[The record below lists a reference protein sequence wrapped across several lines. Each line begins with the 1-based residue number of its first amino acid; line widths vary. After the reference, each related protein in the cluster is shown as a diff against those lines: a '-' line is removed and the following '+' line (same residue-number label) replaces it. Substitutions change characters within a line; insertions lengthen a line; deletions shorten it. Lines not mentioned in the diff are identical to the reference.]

1 MKNLRKA
8 LLTVVGTAT
17 LLIGTTTFANVTG
30 TVTLPDGTKPETTYV
45 DISKYEMLRADG
57 TGPTIGSILVTKDSD
72 INMDMANTNP
82 ILNMWKSEAQPN
94 FKDHWL
100 LKVKAEKDGIEYVSE
115 IKTVDGKP
123 FNAKL
128 NKVYPVEFYVRDTHG
143 NVISNSR
150 VRGLNDAVWIG
161 TNSDT
166 VEDHTS
172 IYGKQY
178 KPGNYKFTLKADGF
192 KDKEVTVT
200 VNNYR
205 TKVNVVMEAV
215 NPVTVT
221 GKMTLEDGTAV
232 TNSMIER
239 KVANNERFR
248 LHNINLN
255 EKGEFKIQM
264 QSGTSFEVATAT
276 TPVLLTDGIYYQDAS
291 GNNKVTSN
299 TTMDKVLKPFHSQ
312 IFNIT
317 TKDGK
322 ALEASVKVTV
332 DGKAYTLTKA
342 TTENNYYLTS
352 LLSAGTHKVKV
363 EAEGYKPVET
373 EIKVSAIDKQGTT
386 LDTYE
391 IKLEK

>member
-30 TVTLPDGTKPETTYV
+30 TVTLPDGTKPETTLV
-45 DISKYEMLRADG
+45 DVSKIKRISDG
-57 TGPTIGSILVTKDSD
+57 GKLSTAGSKLLMEHDGIDIDMVKDSWLF
-72 INMDMANTNP
+72 P
-82 ILNMWKSEAQPN
+82 MWKSETEQN

-100 LKVKAEKDGIEYVSE
+100 LKVKAEKEGIEYVSE
-115 IKTVDGKP
+115 ITAVDGKP

-128 NKVYPVEFYVRDTHG
+128 NKVYPVEFYVRDTYG
-143 NVISNSR
+143 NTISNVR
-150 VRGLNDAVWIG
+150 VKGLNDEVWIG
-161 TNSDT
+161 TNSDSL
-166 VEDHTS
+166 EDHVS

-178 KPGNYKFTLKADGF
+178 KTGNYKFTLEADGF
-192 KDKEVTVT
+192 KDKEVAVT
-200 VNNYR
+200 VNSYR

-215 NPVTVT
+215 NPVTVS

-232 TNSMIER
+232 TNSMVEQKFINDE
-239 KVANNERFR
+239 AFR
-248 LHNINLN
+248 LHNLKLT
-255 EKGEFKIQM
+255 EKGEFKVQM
-264 QSGTSFEVATAT
+264 KSGKSFEIATAE

-291 GNNKVTSN
+291 GNNKITSN
-299 TTMDKVLKPFHSQ
+299 MTMDKVLKPFHSQ

-317 TKDGK
+317 AKDGK
-322 ALEASVKVTV
+322 AIEVPVKVTV

-342 TTENNYYLTS
+342 TTENNYYLSS

-373 EIKVSAIDKQGTT
+373 EIKVSAIDIHGTT

>member
-30 TVTLPDGTKPETTYV
+30 NVTFPDGTKPEKTFVDVSKIKFIDNGGGMGTVGSALFTQDNSIDVDTINGYV
-45 DISKYEMLRADG
+45 FFPE
-57 TGPTIGSILVTKDSD
+57 
-72 INMDMANTNP
+72 
-82 ILNMWKSEAQPN
+82 WKAEAEPN
-94 FKDHWL
+94 FTDHWL
-100 LKVKAEKDGIEYVSE
+100 LKVKAEKEGIEYVSK
-115 IKTVDGKP
+115 ITTVDGKP

-128 NKVYPVEFYVRDTHG
+128 NKVYPVEFYVRDTYG
-143 NVISNSR
+143 NVISNAR
-150 VRGLNDAVWIG
+150 VRGLSGAVWID

-166 VEDHTS
+166 VEDHVS

-178 KPGNYKFTLKADGF
+178 KPGNYKFTLTAYGF
-192 KDKEVTVT
+192 KDKEVAVT
-200 VNNYR
+200 VNSYR
-205 TKVNVVMEAV
+205 TKVNVIMEAE
-215 NPVTVT
+215 NPVTVS

-232 TNSMIER
+232 TNAMVER
-239 KVANNERFR
+239 KVVNDERFR

-264 QSGTSFEVATAT
+264 KSGTSFEVATAT
-276 TPVLLTDGIYYQDAS
+276 TPVLLTDGVYYQEVSAD
-291 GNNKVTSN
+291 KKFTSN
-299 TTMDKVLKPFHSQ
+299 TTMNKVLKPFHSQ

-317 TKDGK
+317 AKDGK
-322 ALEASVKVTV
+322 AIEAPVKVTV

-363 EAEGYKPVET
+363 VAEGYKPVET
-373 EIKVSAIDKQGTT
+373 EIKVSAINIQGTT

>member
-30 TVTLPDGTKPETTYV
+30 TVTLPDGTKPETTFV
-45 DISKYEMLRADG
+45 DVSKIKMLRADG

-115 IKTVDGKP
+115 ITTVDGKP

-128 NKVYPVEFYVRDTHG
+128 NKVYPVEFYVRDTYG

-150 VRGLNDAVWIG
+150 VRGLNDVVWIG

-166 VEDHTS
+166 VEDHIS

-178 KPGNYKFTLKADGF
+178 KPGNYKFTLTADGF
-192 KDKEVTVT
+192 KDKEVAVT
-200 VNNYR
+200 VNSYR

-215 NPVTVT
+215 NPVNVT
-221 GKMTLEDGTAV
+221 GKITLEDGTAV
-232 TNSMIER
+232 TNAMVER
-239 KVANNERFR
+239 KVVNDERFR

-255 EKGEFKIQM
+255 EKGEFKVQM
-264 QSGTSFEVATAT
+264 KSGTNFEVATAT
-276 TPVLLTDGIYYQDAS
+276 TPVLLTDGVYYQEVSADK
-291 GNNKVTSN
+291 KVTSN